1 MEKTLTL
8 TIDELL
14 KGKATIIKGETFLE
28 TRAYVEPFLEKMSKF
43 TNDFRIK
50 VNTPDQM
57 TIDCDAKD
65 VTFNRVWVQAVMPA
79 EYNFDGHSEVTGLVY
94 GLDTK
99 APVAK
104 IYRGGINQA
113 CTNLCIFNPSFL
125 NVQEMKPSTKLNYR
139 SLTNLLETTDDMKL
153 WLDKLRGTPVD
164 CSEQSINENVGRW
177 VRNCIAS
184 SFNSGYGNVK
194 ISESLASKAY
204 KSLFLKKNSPYYVEP
219 KNNTNMFNV
228 YNAFTDLITND
239 NDKDIMNKCE
249 KTILLK
255 DILCLE

>member
-1 MEKTLTL
+1 MEKTLNL
-8 TIDELL
+8 TIDELF

-28 TRAYVEPFLEKMSKF
+28 TRAYAEPFIEKMSKF

-50 VNTPDQM
+50 VNTPSQM
-57 TIDCDAKD
+57 TIDCESED
-65 VTFNRVWVQAVMPA
+65 VTYNRVWIQAVMPK

-99 APVAK
+99 SPVAK

-113 CTNLCIFNPSFL
+113 CTNLCIFSPSFL
-125 NVQEMKPSTKLNYR
+125 NVQEMQPSTKIDFR
-139 SLTNLLETTDDMKL
+139 SLTRLLETTDDMKC
-153 WLDKLRGTPVD
+153 WLDKLKATTMD
-164 CSEQSINENVGRW
+164 CSEQSINENLGSW
-177 VRNCIAS
+177 VRNCITNS
-184 SFNSGYGNVK
+184 YNSGYGSVK
-194 ISESLASKAY
+194 VSESIAAKAY

-219 KNNTNMFNV
+219 KSNTNMFNV